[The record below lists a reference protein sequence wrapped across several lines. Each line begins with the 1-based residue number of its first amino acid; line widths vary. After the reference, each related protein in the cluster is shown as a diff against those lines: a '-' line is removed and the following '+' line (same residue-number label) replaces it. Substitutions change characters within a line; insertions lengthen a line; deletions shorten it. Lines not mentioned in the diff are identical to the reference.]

1 MSSVCFIGRQPS
13 QTYSTPLLN
22 TEKQSDA
29 SFFFIVTSLNDS
41 YCTFA
46 TYGVEFDAQAHSL
59 KSAIF

>member
-1 MSSVCFIGRQPS
+1 MSSVCFVGRQPS

-22 TEKQSDA
+22 TENQSDA

-46 TYGVEFDAQAHSL
+46 IYGVEFDAQAHS
-59 KSAIF
+59 